1 MEKNRSKENLPEQDC
16 GRKGI
21 LEKRNADGLT
31 EAEFLAGYRPSDY
44 ERPSVT
50 VDMLI
55 LAMDKSFNG
64 LKTLLIQR
72 KNHPYI
78 DCYAL
83 PGGFVE
89 IDESAYS
96 AASREL
102 EEETGL
108 RNIYL
113 EQLYTMSQ
121 PDRDPRMRVIDIAYM
136 ALVPETKVE
145 GKVKAGDDAKE
156 ALWFDI
162 RFTDRNLILRNEDRN
177 IEIRYNLKKKTFK
190 NGVIKVENYVPD
202 LVSDDALAFDH
213 SEIILEGLTRLK
225 NKIEYSDVAFNL
237 VPKEFT
243 LPDLQRVYEVILGK
257 KLYKTNFREKIID
270 KVRLLDKKGISIT
283 GNKSS
288 ALYKYKR

>member
-1 MEKNRSKENLPEQDC
+1 MEKSRSKENLPEQDC
-16 GRKGI
+16 GRKVI
-21 LEKRNADGLT
+21 LEKRNDAGLT

-78 DCYAL
+78 DSYAL

-177 IEIRYNLKKKTFK
+177 IEIRYNLKKKSFK

>member
-16 GRKGI
+16 GKKVI
-21 LEKRNADGLT
+21 LEKRNAAGLT

-78 DCYAL
+78 DSYAL

-177 IEIRYNLKKKTFK
+177 IEIRYNLKKKSFK